1 MLAIE
6 VFRPDE
12 MQLILKAKENKR
24 LLKNLKK
31 DLGVEQDNPYVV
43 LDHTDELDQEF
54 EDRLLSGKGGD
65 KQEPK
70 SKNISVSRL
79 LKLKGNDRAKTV
91 KKLKKGEI
99 DEMKVQKFAD

>member
-31 DLGVEQDNPYVV
+31 DLGVEQDNPYVM
-43 LDHTDELDQEF
+43 LDNTDELDQEF
-54 EDRLLSGKGGD
+54 ESRLLSGK
-65 KQEPK
+65 
-70 SKNISVSRL
+70 S
-79 LKLKGNDRAKTV
+79 
-91 KKLKKGEI
+91 GE
-99 DEMKVQKFAD
+99 K

>member
-31 DLGVEQDNPYVV
+31 DLGVEQDNPYVMI
-43 LDHTDELDQEF
+43 DNTDDF
-54 EDRLLSGKGGD
+54 DREVAS
-65 KQEPK
+65 
-70 SKNISVSRL
+70 
-79 LKLKGNDRAKTV
+79 
-91 KKLKKGEI
+91 
-99 DEMKVQKFAD
+99 